1 MTLGAIPYAIISLA
15 IFGMILL
22 VMGTVMG
29 SILSLDNDSMAD
41 PNLPYSQERAIT
53 MGMLALCFNA
63 MGFVA
68 LMSAGIFLIMNAVQ
82 SQSGEI

>member
-22 VMGTVMG
+22 VMGTIMG
-29 SILSLDNDSMAD
+29 TILQLDNDSMQD
-41 PNLPYSQERAIT
+41 PAIPYSQERATT
-53 MGMLALCFNA
+53 MNMLALCFNA

-68 LMSAGIFLIMNAVQ
+68 LMCAGIFLIMNAVQ